1 MMVQIK
7 SAKGT
12 EAICPPQAER
22 MSDMKM
28 TVVGRKCA
36 AGPAFQERAEKK
48 LAKLQRL
55 LGPGAEDAEAKITA
69 TAQKTGMVVEVTVRF
84 QGMVLRAEEG
94 AQQINEALDRCVDVL
109 VRQLRKNKTRVEKR
123 IYAARLSDF
132 IDAEAPVEEETDFT
146 IARTK
151 TIPCKPIDT
160 EEAILQMNLVGH
172 QFYLFLNAETNE
184 FNLVYKRRGGGY
196 GLLVPERE

>member
-1 MMVQIK
+1 
-7 SAKGT
+7 
-12 EAICPPQAER
+12 
-22 MSDMKM
+22 MKM

-36 AGPAFQERAEKK
+36 AGPAFQGHAEKK

-69 TAQKTGMVVEVTVRF
+69 TAQKTGIVVEVTVKF

-94 AQQINEALDRCVDVL
+94 AQQINDALDRCMDVL

-123 IYAARLSDF
+123 IYTARLSDF
-132 IDAEAPVEEETDFT
+132 LDTDAPAEVVEEETDFAP
-146 IARTK
+146 ARVK
-151 TIPCKPIDT
+151 TIPCKPIDV

-172 QFYLFLNAETNE
+172 QFYLFLNAETSE

-196 GLLVPERE
+196 GLLIPERE